1 MSSLDPRAACL
12 RSSVHAP
19 PLLPQP
25 RSPLPAVSLPKDPPF
40 LCSTPQIFSTDPVFS
55 ELGVC
60 SWASAHELFGPSCS
74 PGTSPSRQA
83 KRSSPLPARGT
94 HTKSKPKSLRI
105 PPLYHESKGA
115 LDAASSPSTHSRS
128 SKASR

>member
-19 PLLPQP
+19 LLPQP
-25 RSPLPAVSLPKDPPF
+25 RSPLPLLSLSKGPPF
-40 LCSTPQIFSTDPVFS
+40 LCSTDPVFT
-55 ELGVC
+55 
-60 SWASAHELFGPSCS
+60 SWASDHEVFGPSCS

-83 KRSSPLPARGT
+83 KRSSPLPARGNRA
-94 HTKSKPKSLRI
+94 KSKPKSLHI

-115 LDAASSPSTHSRS
+115 SEAASSPSAHSE